1 MAGERVV
8 FVRCELSQGGF
19 PSERAF
25 VIRFKGGEE
34 YRGIVPVRFCYTQDG
49 KPLGDAP
56 TPGKHVKG
64 LVMGV
69 KLAQQENDTSRVQLP
84 DGNIYELDSEHIVPL
99 HAGDESHV
107 PV

>member
-1 MAGERVV
+1 
-8 FVRCELSQGGF
+8 
-19 PSERAF
+19 
-25 VIRFKGGEE
+25 
-34 YRGIVPVRFCYTQDG
+34 
-49 KPLGDAP
+49 
-56 TPGKHVKG
+56 
-64 LVMGV
+64 VMGV